1 MCPVMAGKQ
10 VVSHMMH
17 CWFATNNRQTD
28 GQTQTDRQMDR
39 RIVPSIKAPFP
50 LHGVGP
56 WLSNI
61 QMDTNTNCAVVGDK
75 DRMKQCVMKAP
86 KTTTDHRSVSDDVTT
101 GVTSPSLN
109 FSPSPSSSVL
119 IRHNKHTTTIL
130 HNSHTA

>member
-1 MCPVMAGKQ
+1 
-10 VVSHMMH
+10 
-17 CWFATNNRQTD
+17 
-28 GQTQTDRQMDR
+28 MDR
-39 RIVPSIKAPFP
+39 RIVPSLKAPFP

-56 WLSNI
+56 WTSNT

-86 KTTTDHRSVSDDVTT
+86 TTTIDHRSVSDDVTT

-109 FSPSPSSSVL
+109 FSPSPSSSGL
-119 IRHNKHTTTIL
+119 IRHIKHTTTTL